1 MSLPKGPRIRLEKHL
16 AIGYDKPLAKFDDAV
31 ELGGGTHFLL
41 ARNGRGKTTLLRTL
55 AGSLKPL
62 SGSFETGGSIQ
73 YLPEDMRFDA
83 EITPATI
90 FRMLLPGKKRCQE
103 ALELAERI
111 ELDVRKPF
119 GKLSTG
125 NRRKTTLITAEF
137 SIRQG
142 QGNILLLDEPFSG
155 LDAFARAA
163 FEEIWQA
170 SSDEVLR
177 LVSCHPDYDSMVMP
191 SALLIESGQ
200 ARHLSSDDQT
210 WSSLKNLLH

>member
-1 MSLPKGPRIRLEKHL
+1 MSLPKDPSIRLEKKL
-16 AIGYDKPLAKFDDAV
+16 EIGYNKPLASFTEPVD
-31 ELGGGTHFLL
+31 LGGGTHFLL

-55 AGSLKPL
+55 AGSLKPV
-62 SGSFETGGSIQ
+62 GGRFETQGFLQ
-73 YLPEDMRFDA
+73 YLPEDMRFDP

-90 FRMLLPGKKRCQE
+90 FRTMLSGKRRMQ

-111 ELDVRKPF
+111 ELEVRKPF

-137 SIRQG
+137 SVRQG

-163 FEEIWQA
+163 FEEIWKA
-170 SSDEVLR
+170 SGEEVLR

-191 SALLIESGQ
+191 SALLIEGQQ
-200 ARHLSSDDQT
+200 ARHLSADDQT
-210 WSSLKNLLH
+210 WSSLKKLLN

>member
-1 MSLPKGPRIRLEKHL
+1 MSLPKEPRIHLEKDL
-16 AIGYDKPLAKFDDAV
+16 EIGYTEPLARFVADV

-62 SGSFETGGSIQ
+62 GGAFRTEGALQ
-73 YLPEDMRFDA
+73 YLPEDMRFDP

-90 FRMLLPGKKRCQE
+90 FRMLLGSKRRKQ

-125 NRRKTTLITAEF
+125 NRRKTTLIAAEF
-137 SIRQG
+137 SVRESR
-142 QGNILLLDEPFSG
+142 GNILLLDEPFSG

-163 FEEIWQA
+163 FEEIWRD
-170 SSDEVLR
+170 SSEEVLR
-177 LVSCHPDYDSMVMP
+177 LVSCHPDYDSMEMP
-191 SALLIESGQ
+191 SALLIEGQQ

-210 WSSLKNLLH
+210 WSSLKQLLN